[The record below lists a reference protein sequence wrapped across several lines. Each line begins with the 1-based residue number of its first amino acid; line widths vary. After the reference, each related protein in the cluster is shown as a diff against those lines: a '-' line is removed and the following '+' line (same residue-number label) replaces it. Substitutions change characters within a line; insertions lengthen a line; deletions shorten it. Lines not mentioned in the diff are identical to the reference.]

1 MRLSTEDHARVSA
14 AIAAAEARTSGEIF
28 CVLARQASSYHHVVL
43 AWAAVAALVGPLL
56 LIPTGLAQAWIP
68 GLGGGWSVAHVAAAD
83 TEATS
88 ALVAYAV
95 VQAAVFLIVLLLG
108 QLGPVRRWITPAPLR
123 RQRVRRAAIEQ
134 FLAHGLHTTAGRTGV
149 LIYAAEA
156 EHMVEVVAD
165 KSIHSKVDPD
175 VWAEAV
181 AALAAGLKRG
191 DAPGGFDA
199 AIGLCGAVLAEHFP
213 PGAGDANEMPDRRVV
228 L

>member
-1 MRLSTEDHARVSA
+1 MGLSTEDHARVSA
-14 AIAAAEARTSGEIF
+14 AIAAAETRTSGEIF
-28 CVLARQASSYHHVVL
+28 CVLARQASSYHHVTL
-43 AWAAVAALVGPLL
+43 AWAAVAALIAPLL
-56 LIPTGLAQAWIP
+56 LVPTGLAPHWIP

-83 TEATS
+83 TAATS
-88 ALVAYAV
+88 ALIAYAV

-108 QLGPVRRWITPAPLR
+108 QIGPVRRWITPAPLR

-134 FLAHGLHTTAGRTGV
+134 FLAHGLHTTRGRTGV

-165 KSIHSKVDPD
+165 ESIHAKVDPE

-191 DAPGGFDA
+191 DPAGGFEA
-199 AIGLCGAVLAEHFP
+199 AIGLCEAVLAEHFP
-213 PGAGDANEMPDRRVV
+213 PGPDDANEKPDRLVE